1 MRCARL
7 SSAFTLW
14 DHIRGLFTFAE
25 PKALDEDLAF
35 HRKRQD
41 WLHQCHFFY
50 CRLLPVLRVKKAN
63 ICCSRWSEFRSWKH
77 ESMWCHVHLLEPP
90 DVNWYETLGD
100 WWMLVNCT
108 SHCACCK
115 VWRNRIREK
124 STFSKAVQRDIWG
137 YWVET
142 DNRNIRQQA
151 LDVRKQRYIYLTLFI
166 RIKYANFALHRLEDC
181 CARKT
186 ASFHAIQFST
196 QSLHMVLALPDFT
209 FCTWRNV
216 RSMRDLRLQSISGF
230 NSCFCSLPLGV
241 VLGWG
246 HLESLNWGKIPLS
259 YARLKG
265 PRVPSRCWKVYL
277 SVFNCKWR
285 ASLRSTSHCS
295 FAGNL
300 AKTIVRQTIQIEK
313 ADEPGKSQ
321 ECQKMQWGW
330 W

>member
-41 WLHQCHFFY
+41 WLHRCHFFY

-151 LDVRKQRYIYLTLFI
+151 LDVRKQRYIYLTLVHSDQVC
-166 RIKYANFALHRLEDC
+166 K
-181 CARKT
+181 
-186 ASFHAIQFST
+186 
-196 QSLHMVLALPDFT
+196 
-209 FCTWRNV
+209 FCTAPFGGLLCPENRELSCHSIFNTKPPYGLGLARFHFLHV
-216 RSMRDLRLQSISGF
+216 KECAQHEGSAASKHFRLQF
-230 NSCFCSLPLGV
+230 MFL
-241 VLGWG
+241 
-246 HLESLNWGKIPLS
+246 
-259 YARLKG
+259 
-265 PRVPSRCWKVYL
+265 
-277 SVFNCKWR
+277 
-285 ASLRSTSHCS
+285 
-295 FAGNL
+295 
-300 AKTIVRQTIQIEK
+300 
-313 ADEPGKSQ
+313 
-321 ECQKMQWGW
+321 
-330 W
+330 